1 MNGWI
6 NVLFGI
12 VGIVATFIVSTLGP
26 LKTPV
31 WSHIETY
38 KVFCAWGIFI
48 IWTLFGW
55 YTLNN
60 REKNWKFAALCPLG
74 WRCYLASPFLTG

>member
-6 NVLFGI
+6 NVLFG
-12 VGIVATFIVSTLGP
+12 VTGIVATFIVSTLGP

-48 IWTLFGW
+48 
-55 YTLNN
+55 
-60 REKNWKFAALCPLG
+60 
-74 WRCYLASPFLTG
+74 TGTVRLVYAK